1 MHMLGSKYVAIL
13 ALLVVGVILV
23 VQMAQGEANTLHWF
37 GLGAIVIG
45 LVAVAFDIQKARQE

>member
-1 MHMLGSKYVAIL
+1 MHMLGSKYIAIL

-23 VQMAQGEANTLHWF
+23 VQMAQGEANALHWF

>member
-1 MHMLGSKYVAIL
+1 MLGSKYVAIL

-23 VQMAQGEANTLHWF
+23 IQMAQGEANALHWF